1 MPDYK
6 PQTIEKKWQ
15 DRWRDTRAFEV
26 TEDPDKPKFYC
37 LEMFA
42 YPSGH
47 AHVGHVRNYMIGDV
61 VARMKRMRGFNVL
74 HPFGW
79 DAFGLPA
86 ENAAIKNGT
95 HPETWTLEN
104 IAHMKGQLQRLGISY
119 AWEREIATCLPEYYK
134 WNQWMFLKMLERGL
148 AYRKRSTVNW
158 CPSCNTV
165 LANEQV
171 IDGACWRCGTT
182 VTTREL
188 EQWAFRITRYA
199 DELLE
204 AAEAL
209 PGWPEKVLTMQRNW
223 IGRSEG
229 ARVRFPLAQDGI
241 GGSGSGI
248 SNSESRAQNPDSI
261 EVFTT
266 RIDTIFG
273 ANFILLAPEH
283 PIVQAWSEAPGAE
296 ALQRNMRRFQA
307 QDRTGRMTG
316 DIEKEGF
323 DTGRTA
329 VNPFT
334 NMPVPVWV
342 ANFVLGEYGTGAVM
356 GVPAHDQRD
365 FEFARKYNLPI
376 TRVVQPVVAERPG
389 TAAEAIPE
397 AEPELV
403 PDAEAD
409 PLPGAYVGPGVL
421 VDSGEF
427 TGLQVDEA
435 IARMSA
441 AAESRGI
448 GQRTV
453 QYRLKD
459 WGISRQRYWGT
470 PIPVVYCDTCG
481 MVPVP
486 SDSLP
491 VLLPKVVEFSG
502 RGDSPLA
509 QIPEFVNTTC
519 PDCGGPARRETD
531 TMDTFVDSSWYFFR
545 FCDPKNREL
554 PFDPDKLGYW
564 GPVDFYSGGVEHA
577 ILHLI
582 YSRFFC
588 RVFRDLGMTSLNEP
602 FTRLLTQGMVLK
614 DGQVMSKSKGNVVDP
629 DDMIQKYGA
638 DALRLYVMFVAP
650 PEKEIEWTDAGL
662 EGSWRFLARVWRLVD
677 HLCETIGGD
686 GIPGPGEVELNDSE
700 RALRRKTHD
709 TIRRVTADLDPRVHL
724 NTAVSGLMELVN
736 ELYAFC
742 GRTEC
747 LRIGQHAGAAPAV
760 GDVERA
766 GTIAVLKES
775 VEALVRMISP
785 FTPHMAEELWEM
797 LGHANGIVSAG
808 WPEFSAEV
816 AKFEQIVVPVQVNG
830 RLRARITVPADISED
845 QLREL
850 ALADPQVMKH
860 LEGKTVKKIVIVGGR
875 LVSIVVS

>member
-1 MPDYK
+1 MGYNFQIVPDYK
-6 PQTIEKKWQ
+6 PQTVESKWQ
-15 DRWRDTRAFEV
+15 HRWRETRAFEV
-26 TEDPDKPKFYC
+26 SEDSGRPKFYA

-104 IAHMKGQLQRLGISY
+104 IAHMKGQLQRIGISY
-119 AWEREIATCLPEYYK
+119 AWEREIATCLPDYYR
-134 WNQWMFLKMLERGL
+134 WNQWLFLKMLERDL

-171 IDGACWRCGTT
+171 VNGACWRCGTI
-182 VTTREL
+182 VTTRDL
-188 EQWAFRITRYA
+188 EQWFFRITRYA

-204 AAEAL
+204 ASDRL
-209 PGWPEKVLTMQRNW
+209 SGWPEKVLTMQRNW

-229 ARVRFPLAQDGI
+229 ARVKFALAP
-241 GGSGSGI
+241 SPEPRVPS
-248 SNSESRAQNPDSI
+248 PDTI
-261 EVFTT
+261 DVFTT

-283 PIVQAWSEAPGAE
+283 PLVQEWSREQGAGE
-296 ALQRNMRRFQA
+296 FRAKMQRFQG
-307 QDRTGRMTG
+307 QDRTARMTG
-316 DIEKEGF
+316 EVEKEGF
-323 DTGRTA
+323 DTGRRA
-329 VNPFT
+329 INPFT
-334 NMPVPVWV
+334 DQPVPVWV
-342 ANFVLGEYGTGAVM
+342 ANFVLVEYGTGAVM
-356 GVPAHDQRD
+356 GVPGHDQRD

-376 TRVVQPVVAERPG
+376 TIVVMAEGQAVSPDAMTEAYDGPG
-389 TAAEAIPE
+389 TI
-397 AEPELV
+397 V
-403 PDAEAD
+403 N
-409 PLPGAYVGPGVL
+409 
-421 VDSGEF
+421 SGEF
-427 TGLQVDEA
+427 DGLDAADA
-435 IARMSA
+435 IERMSA
-441 AAESRGI
+441 AAEARGI
-448 GQRTV
+448 GERTI

-470 PIPVVYCDTCG
+470 PIPVVYCEKCG

-486 SDSLP
+486 SDALP
-491 VLLPKVVEFSG
+491 VALPKIAEFSG

-509 QIPEFVNTTC
+509 QVPEFVNTTC
-519 PDCGGPARRETD
+519 PECGGPARRETD

-545 FCDPKNREL
+545 FCDPRNTEL
-554 PFDPDKLGYW
+554 PFDPEKVAYW

-588 RVFRDLGMTSLNEP
+588 RVFRDLGMTTLDEP

-677 HLCETIGGD
+677 QLADTIGGD
-686 GIPGPGEVELNDSE
+686 GIPAPAQVPLNDAE
-700 RALRRKTHD
+700 RALRRKTHE
-709 TIRRVTADLDPRVHL
+709 TIKRVTLDLDPRVHL
-724 NTAVSGLMELVN
+724 NTAVSALMELVN

-747 LRIGQHAGAAPAV
+747 LRVGASLDDSATLGA
-760 GDVERA
+760 VERP
-766 GTIAVLKES
+766 GTVAVLKEAI
-775 VEALVRMISP
+775 EALVLMLSP
-785 FTPHMAEELWEM
+785 FTPHMAEELWER
-797 LGHANGIVSAG
+797 LGHGGGIVAAG
-808 WPEFSAEV
+808 WPPFDETV
-816 AKFEQIVVPVQVNG
+816 AKAEEIVVPVQING
-830 RLRARITVPADISED
+830 KVRTRLTVPADTSED
-845 QLREL
+845 RLREL
-850 ALADPQVMKH
+850 ALADPVVRKH
-860 LEGKTVKKIVIVGGR
+860 TEGKTVRKVVVAGGR